1 MSVELVRHLSS
12 IKHAKHSSSK
22 FFCLKFDSI
31 PFFFPS
37 TKMASTEAMAA
48 IGSYD
53 CTFLDDIDEET
64 IVETLKTRFKL
75 GKVLNGVA
83 GSVATNLTRVV
94 HCLL

>member
-1 MSVELVRHLSS
+1 
-12 IKHAKHSSSK
+12 
-22 FFCLKFDSI
+22 
-31 PFFFPS
+31 
-37 TKMASTEAMAA
+37 MASTEAKAD

-64 IVETLKTRFKL
+64 IVETLRTRFKL

-83 GSVATNLTRVV
+83 ASVATNLIRVV